1 MALES
6 YQVHTISCD
15 IPDCK
20 EKKTSGNVESLRNEG
35 WYSIEVFGRTF
46 EVCPEHKADIQDF
59 FFDTTS
65 S

>member
-6 YQVHTISCD
+6 YQVHAVSCD

-20 EKKTSGNVESLRNEG
+20 EKKTSGSLESLRDSG
-35 WYSIEVFGRTF
+35 WATLELFGKTF
-46 EVCPEHKADIQDF
+46 EVCPEHQEDIREF
-59 FFDTTS
+59 FLS